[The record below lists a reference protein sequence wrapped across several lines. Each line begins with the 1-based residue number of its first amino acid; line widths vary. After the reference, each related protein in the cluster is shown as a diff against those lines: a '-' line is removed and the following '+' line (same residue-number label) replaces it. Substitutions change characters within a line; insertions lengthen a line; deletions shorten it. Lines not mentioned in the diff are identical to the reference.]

1 MKTGRRRGRKKLSY
15 EAGAGTL
22 QGRPSPLG
30 LYDLGKK
37 KTHFCLSIL
46 IFSVRL
52 SVFCCNVR
60 EDMKG

>member
-30 LYDLGKK
+30 CMTWGKNSL
-37 KTHFCLSIL
+37 FVYL
-46 IFSVRL
+46 F
-52 SVFCCNVR
+52 
-60 EDMKG
+60 